1 MQHSAHPPDVPVP
14 LHLHQHLIKSVFF
27 ILAVLADLQWYLI
40 VMLVCIF
47 MKASCENLFMCLFEI
62 HLSFV
67 KRLYNFFFFFFFL
80 LMQRVPWWGVTVRRS
95 GIEPRPQWW
104 NSQTRLLGN
113 LWDHT
118 NLLLVYFSFL
128 FKNAPLAYGS
138 SQARGRI
145 GAAAEALPQPRQ
157 HQNLNFTTG

>member
-67 KRLYNFFFFFFFL
+67 KRLYNFFFFFFL
-80 LMQRVPWWGVTVRRS
+80 ANACS
-95 GIEPRPQWW
+95 
-104 NSQTRLLGN
+104 
-113 LWDHT
+113 D
-118 NLLLVYFSFL
+118 LVE
-128 FKNAPLAYGS
+128 GHS
-138 SQARGRI
+138 SQIRDRAQ
-145 GAAAEALPQPRQ
+145 ASVMKLP
-157 HQNLNFTTG
+157 N